1 MVAAL
6 TLLARDCEELDL
18 PQGLMLWSPWVDLTN
33 KQSSFYSNVPTD
45 IIPMGKTYDPDDLER
60 STLLEDNMLNWQYES
75 DFIKLILFGSNRS
88 IQEKIKFNRNYYTNH
103 NYLRYPLVSPIFDTK
118 GLKGFPPTFI
128 QVGDREIL
136 RDENILMA
144 ELLTKVHINTAPTPT
159 SVQPV
164 TIQIYQDMPHTFQI
178 LQFNR
183 ISKLAIHRSCSFLR
197 QCFVTNTPQF
207 FHTKMYHPIDGT
219 HPTFIKSK
227 KLAIHQHHS
236 FDGLDRFIYWA
247 SIDGVICVYKHGY
260 FLKPIEKWSSDSHD
274 IKDVQSITSKSNQIA
289 IITGDKIGYSDEK
302 SISTNSKAE
311 VFNPAIELTNIMIIN
326 DEKSLRPTSSQ
337 LTLTNISSSGQ
348 DDVSSKRLTS
358 SAIDP
363 SELEKISSTVDIV
376 IGGEF
381 GSELSLNSSGG
392 RIIEL

>member
-1 MVAAL
+1 
-6 TLLARDCEELDL
+6 DCEELEL

-45 IIPMGKTYDPDDLER
+45 SIPMGKTYDPDDLER
-60 STLLEDNMLNWQYES
+60 STLLEDNILKWQYES
-75 DFIKLILFGSNRS
+75 DFIKLILFGSSRS
-88 IQEKIKFNRNYYTNH
+88 IQEKIKLNRNYYTNY
-103 NYLRYPLVSPIFDTK
+103 NYLRYPLVSPLFDTK

-144 ELLTKVHINTAPTPT
+144 EILTKVHKNTAPTPT

-164 TIQIYQDMPHTFQI
+164 TIQIYQDMPHSFQI
-178 LQFNR
+178 LQFTR

-219 HPTFIKSK
+219 QPTFIKSK

-236 FDGLDRFIYWA
+236 FDGVDRFIYWA

-260 FLKPIEKWSSDSHD
+260 FLKPIERWSSNNSEIRDE
-274 IKDVQSITSKSNQIA
+274 QSITSKSNVIT
-289 IITGDKIGYSDEK
+289 IITSDKISCSDEK
-302 SISTNSKAE
+302 SISANSKE
-311 VFNPAIELTNIMIIN
+311 VFNPAIELTNITIAS
-326 DEKSLRPTSSQ
+326 DGRSVRPTSSQ
-337 LTLTNISSSGQ
+337 LTLTNNSNSSQDVISAKRITSSSINP
-348 DDVSSKRLTS
+348 L
-358 SAIDP
+358 
-363 SELEKISSTVDIV
+363 ELEKIPATVDVV

-381 GSELSLNSSGG
+381 GSDLSINNTGG